1 MKKNLQPISQK
12 NKGYEINTSNYM
24 PIKLTT
30 YKKWT
35 ASQKQLSKTKPER
48 KKKCQQIN
56 HKY

>member
-1 MKKNLQPISQK
+1 MKSMKFILSIKILIEMKKNLQPISQK

-35 ASQKQLSKTKPER
+35 AS
-48 KKKCQQIN
+48 
-56 HKY
+56 